1 MNRKL
6 RIATW
11 AGLALVLAT
20 NAVALGGAA
29 YNRMGEPQGTLR
41 LTDRELGLPYAR
53 NTASENSG
61 LALRLIWRSL
71 PAPRPQR
78 LGGQFYYNQNGF
90 DPQWL
95 DVRKM
100 GTLGFDAKT
109 LARLNRA
116 RFGERPTEP
125 PARDVFIVL
134 ELDGPAYRESL
145 RRAQELADAAQAQNP
160 SSEAAREAKSALEQ
174 DRNDSRLFA
183 VDAGLDLAALRARYP
198 DRSMYAIAHGR
209 VRAVSRETDADR
221 AGAIDA
227 LSNGEVNVPLSLRAT
242 FDGLTPTYN
251 ARRTNADGHFDAT
264 LAFGARCEPWLVSA
278 ARR

>member
-1 MNRKL
+1 MNWNR
-6 RIATW
+6 RVATW

-29 YNRMGEPQGTLR
+29 YNRMGAPQGTLR
-41 LTDRELGLPYAR
+41 LTDRELALPYAR
-53 NTASENSG
+53 STTSENSG
-61 LALRLIWRSL
+61 LALRLVWRSL
-71 PAPRPQR
+71 PAPRPR
-78 LGGQFYYNQNGF
+78 RPGDQFYYESGF

-116 RFGERPTEP
+116 RFGERPVEP

-145 RRAQELADAAQAQNP
+145 RRVQELVDATQAQNP
-160 SSEAAREAKSALEQ
+160 SSEAAREARDALEQ

-198 DRSMYAIAHGR
+198 DRSMYAIVHGR
-209 VRAVSRETDADR
+209 VRAVSREADADR

-227 LSNGEVNVPLSLRAT
+227 LSNGEVNVPVSMRAT
-242 FDGLTPTYN
+242 FDGLGPTYRG
-251 ARRTNADGHFDAT
+251 RRTNADGHFDAT
-264 LAFGARCEPWLVSA
+264 LAFGARSEPWLVSA